1 MADYKI
7 AIADEHEM
15 FLEGLKNLLE
25 ANEYPGYKV
34 AATSK
39 SGKDLISQIGNE
51 DFDALIFEINF
62 VDIEPEDLIKGIRK
76 ANRNVKL
83 FVLSA
88 YGDMNLVKK
97 CFRLGV
103 DGYLLK
109 SSSSKALFSGLDTI
123 FRDDIYIGENLKVS
137 PVKSISDNNS
147 STESFEKKK
156 YPYDR
161 FLIRQKLTRREKE
174 ILRFINEGMSNRA
187 IAKELYISDH
197 TVGVHRKHIMKK
209 LNVNSTADLISFVS
223 EFDILIKEE
232 EPVDV

>member
-34 AATSK
+34 AATVK
-39 SGKDLISQIGNE
+39 LGKDLISRVEDE

-62 VDIEPEDLIKGIRK
+62 VDIEPEDLIKGLRE
-76 ANRNVKL
+76 ADRNVKL

-109 SSSSKALFSGLDTI
+109 SSSSKALFLGLDTI

-137 PVKSISDNNS
+137 PVKSISKNGI
-147 STESFEKKK
+147 ESFEKKK
-156 YPYDR
+156 YPNDR
-161 FLIRQKLTRREKE
+161 FLMRQKLTKREKE
-174 ILRFINEGMSNRA
+174 ILRFVYKGMNNRD

-209 LNVNSTADLISFVS
+209 MNVSSTADLINFVS
-223 EFDILIKEE
+223 RFDILIKEK

>member
-7 AIADEHEM
+7 AIADEHDM
-15 FLEGLKNLLE
+15 FLEGLKVLLE

-34 AATSK
+34 TAKAN
-39 SGKDLISQIGNE
+39 SGKDLISLIENE
-51 DFDALIFEINF
+51 DFDALIFEIDF
-62 VDIEPEDLIKGIRK
+62 VDIEPEDLITEIKKKNKNI
-76 ANRNVKL
+76 KL

-88 YGDMNLVKK
+88 YGDMKLVKT

-109 SSSSKALFSGLDTI
+109 SSNSDALFSGLDTI
-123 FRDDIYIGENLKVS
+123 FRNDIYIGENLKVS
-137 PVKSISDNNS
+137 PGKNI
-147 STESFEKKK
+147 ESKNDIVNVEKKK
-156 YPYDR
+156 CFTDR

-174 ILRFINEGMSNRA
+174 ILELICAGMSNRM

-209 LNVNSTADLISFVS
+209 IGVTSTADLISFVS
-223 EFDILIKEE
+223 KFDILIKKREMVE
-232 EPVDV
+232 S